1 MPGAVSRG
9 YEADGLLRYSPAVT
23 ETAAIVFERV
33 SVARG
38 GRPILN
44 GVDLTLER
52 GETVALVGRSGAG
65 KSTILKLVNRLLTPD
80 AGRILVSG
88 RPTTELG
95 SLRSAPERRLRPP
108 GNRALPAHEHRR
120 EHRRRPAP
128 ARVGRSEGRP
138 RGCGSC
144 WS

>member
-1 MPGAVSRG
+1 MKQTDS
-9 YEADGLLRYSPAVT
+9 LRYSPAVT

-65 KSTILKLVNRLLTPD
+65 KSTILKLVNRLLCPTPG
-80 AGRILVSG
+80 ACC
-88 RPTTELG
+88 
-95 SLRSAPERRLRPP
+95 
-108 GNRALPAHEHRR
+108 
-120 EHRRRPAP
+120 
-128 ARVGRSEGRP
+128 VGRADHASGIRSSCAATSATSS
-138 RGCGSC
+138 RRSGSFRT
-144 WS
+144 